1 MTCMSR
7 LRYRDDRPHP
17 RPFLERAL
25 VGKVDYSKET
35 VLITGASSGI
45 GAEFARH
52 LAARGAS
59 LVLVARRVDRLEAL
73 AAELVGTTCA
83 VIPLDLAEPDAGPR
97 LLQAVGDIKVTSL
110 INNAGFGT
118 NGAFAD
124 DDPER
129 LTQELRLNIE
139 ALVSITHAFLPQ
151 LSGVLVNVASN
162 ASYQAVPYMAVYGA
176 SKAFVRSFTEA
187 LWFEYRES
195 PLKVLALSPGSTKT
209 EFFDVMGSEV
219 KVGGIQ
225 QTADAVVAAAIS
237 ALDRRNPGPGV
248 IPGFSNKAM
257 VAAGKLVPN
266 RVLVSA
272 TGKLMRGQGE

>member
-1 MTCMSR
+1 MS
-7 LRYRDDRPHP
+7 
-17 RPFLERAL
+17 
-25 VGKVDYSKET
+25 KVDYSKET

-45 GAEFARH
+45 GAEFARQ

-59 LVLVARRVDRLEAL
+59 LVLVARRADRLQAL
-73 AAELVGTTCA
+73 AAELVGTTCT

-97 LLQAVGDIKVTSL
+97 LLKATSGITVTSL

-151 LSGVLVNVASN
+151 LSGVLVNLASN
-162 ASYQAVPYMAVYGA
+162 ASYQPVPYMAVYGA

-266 RVLVSA
+266 RVLVTA
-272 TGKLMRGQGE
+272 TGKLMRGQGK

>member
-1 MTCMSR
+1 MS
-7 LRYRDDRPHP
+7 
-17 RPFLERAL
+17 
-25 VGKVDYSKET
+25 KVDYSKET

-45 GAEFARH
+45 GAEFARQ
-52 LAARGAS
+52 LAARGAA
-59 LVLVARRVDRLEAL
+59 LVLVARRKDRLDAL
-73 AAELVGTTCA
+73 AAELSGATCT

-97 LLQAVGDIKVTSL
+97 LLKAVGTTKVTSL
-110 INNAGFGT
+110 VNNAGFGT
-118 NGAFAD
+118 NGPFAA

-195 PLKVLALSPGSTKT
+195 PLKVIALSPGSTKT

-219 KVGGIQ
+219 AVGGFQ
-225 QTADAVVAAAIS
+225 QTADAVVAAALS
-237 ALDRRNPGPGV
+237 ALDRRSPGPGI
-248 IPGFSNKAM
+248 IPGFINKAM
-257 VAAGKLVPN
+257 VAGGKLVPN
-266 RVLVSA
+266 RVLVTAS
-272 TGKLMRGQGE
+272 GRLMSGQGR